1 MDFIRIR
8 NLTFKR
14 GGRKILD
21 DLNLD
26 IPQGNIIGIMG
37 PSGCGKTTLMRI
49 IGGYLKPDKGEV
61 IVDGVDIN
69 KLSRHALLEF
79 RKNMGFLFQ
88 SGALFTDMNVYENIA
103 FPLKEHYRL
112 PVEVINDI
120 VQMKLECVGLRGAQN
135 LMPSELSGG
144 MNRRV
149 ALARSIAI
157 DPSLMMYDEPFTGQD
172 PISKGVLMELIKTI
186 NDSLSITS
194 LLVSHDIPETLK
206 ISDYVYIL
214 AGGKMIGKGDPV
226 SMKSNASPFVKQFL
240 QGNREGPVA
249 FHYQAPPLS
258 KSLNMNNSM
267 ENKH

>member
-14 GGRKILD
+14 DGRKILD
-21 DLNLD
+21 KLNLD

-37 PSGCGKTTLMRI
+37 PSGCGKTTLLRI
-49 IGGYLKPDKGEV
+49 IAGYLKPDSGQV

-69 KLSRHALLEF
+69 KLKRRELLEF
-79 RKNMGFLFQ
+79 RKTMGFLFQ

-112 PVEVINDI
+112 PAEVINDI
-120 VQMKLECVGLRGAQN
+120 VQMKLECVGLRGAQD

-144 MNRRV
+144 MGRRV

-172 PISKGVLMELIKTI
+172 PISKGVLMELIKTV
-186 NDSLSITS
+186 NDSLKITS
-194 LLVSHDIPETLK
+194 LVVSHDIPETLK

-214 AGGKMIGKGDPV
+214 AEGKTIGKGDPA
-226 SMKSNASPFVKQFL
+226 SMKSNASPFVQQFL
-240 QGNREGPVA
+240 RGEKEGPVT
-249 FHYQAPPLS
+249 FHYKATPL
-258 KSLNMNNSM
+258 KKALGL
-267 ENKH
+267 